1 MPDFRQFPYLKS
13 GKTGCRGFLLAST
26 KNHALPAPMAAD
38 RITGEP
44 FATRS
49 LVHAPSAMVATSQP
63 LAVQAGL
70 HLLRQGGNA
79 IDAAIGVNACLGLM
93 EPTGC
98 GIGGDLFAIVHHAES
113 NQLYGLNAS
122 GRSARSSSLDEL
134 QSRLTQEGQGR
145 IPDLGP
151 LAVSVPGA
159 VDGWFALHNRFGHLP
174 MADILAPAIQY
185 AETGFPVSELIAFYW
200 QQSIPRLARF
210 PGFLDTFTVD
220 GRRAPAEGD
229 IWRNPDLAQTYRRLA
244 AEGRDVF
251 YEGPLA
257 RIMADFLTENGS
269 LLRYEDFK
277 AHQSEWVQPVAVD
290 YRGYQLWELPPNGQG
305 IAAQQ
310 ILNILLGYDL
320 AAMGRTSPDYLH
332 LFLEAKKLAFA
343 DRARLYADPDFAQIP
358 IRQLISTSYA
368 DQLRQQID
376 PRRAARSINPEPERL
391 RKGDTVYL
399 AVGDAEGNMVS
410 LIQSNFHGM
419 GAGLCPHGLGFGF
432 QNRGASF
439 SLHPGHANAYAPAKR
454 PFHTIIPAFLT
465 RGQQPVC
472 AFGVMGGDTQP
483 QAHAQIVINTV
494 DFGLNL
500 QEAGDAPRFIH
511 SGDSDPTGSRMT
523 DGGTVSLESGF
534 PWETIRELRLRGHR
548 VQWDLGSFGGYQAV
562 ARDPVT
568 RSYKGASESRKDG
581 HAAGF

>member
-1 MPDFRQFPYLKS
+1 
-13 GKTGCRGFLLAST
+13 
-26 KNHALPAPMAAD
+26 MAAD
-38 RITGEP
+38 RITGES

-49 LVHAPSAMVATSQP
+49 LVHAPAAMVATSQP

-70 HLLRQGGNA
+70 HVLRQGGNA
-79 IDAAIGVNACLGLM
+79 VDAAIAVNACLGLM

-113 NQLYGLNAS
+113 RQLYGLNAS
-122 GRSARSSSLDEL
+122 GRSASSTSLNVL
-134 QSRLTQEGQGR
+134 KARLAVEGHDR

-159 VDGWFALHNRFGHLP
+159 VDGWFALHERFGRLP
-174 MADILAPAIQY
+174 MADLLAPAIHY
-185 AETGFPVSELIAFYW
+185 ADTGFPVSELIAFSW
-200 QQSIPRLARF
+200 NHSVSRLSRF

-220 GRRAPAEGD
+220 GQRAPAEGE
-229 IWRNPDLAQTYRRLA
+229 IWRNPNLAQTYRTIA
-244 AEGRDVF
+244 KQGRDAF
-251 YEGPLA
+251 YEGSLA
-257 RIMADFLTENGS
+257 RTMADFLAENGA

-277 AHQSEWVQPVAVD
+277 AHQSEWVQPVAID

-310 ILNILLGYDL
+310 ILNILQGYDL
-320 AAMGRTSPDYLH
+320 AAMGRTSAHYLH

-358 IRQLISTSYA
+358 LQQLISNDYA
-368 DQLRQQID
+368 DQLRQQIN
-376 PRRAARSINPEPERL
+376 PSRAALSITPEPDRL

-399 AVGDAEGNMVS
+399 AVGDAQGNMVS
-410 LIQSNFHGM
+410 LIQSNFWGM

-439 SLHPGHANAYAPAKR
+439 SLHPDHLNAYAPAKR

-465 RGQQPVC
+465 RDHQPVC

-483 QAHAQIVINTV
+483 QAHAQIVINMA

-523 DGGTVSLESGF
+523 NGGTVSLESGF

-548 VQWDLGSFGGYQAV
+548 VQWDLGPFGGYQAV
-562 ARDPVT
+562 WRNPSTGA
-568 RSYKGASESRKDG
+568 YQGASESRKDG